1 MTKLLEKLFINK
13 NKKNIREQYGV
24 LSGIVGII
32 VNILLSFLKIT
43 IGSLS
48 GSISISADGLNN
60 LSDAASSIITLIGFK
75 ISSKPADKDHPFG
88 HQRVEYITGLIVSF
102 LIIII
107 GFELIKSSVDKIIN
121 PSYVEFSWVLI
132 VVLCLSVF
140 LKLWLMLFNK
150 ELNKSISSPALDA
163 TAADSRND
171 VLTTLA
177 VLLALIIG
185 FFTKLNLDGYMGV
198 LVGGFII
205 FSGIGLVKETIS
217 PLLGEATDIEMVN
230 KIAEKIKS
238 YDGILGIH
246 DLMIHSYG
254 AEKYYACVHAEVDA
268 KEDILKSHDLIDN
281 IERDIKQNDGIDL
294 VIHMDPIITDDAET
308 NKAKSIIRE
317 IIDEMGDNIDFHDFR
332 MVKGTTHSNLIFDV
346 LVPYDYKMPDKE
358 LCDFIQQ
365 KVTEIDPSYFTVI
378 SVDKSYIEME

>member
-1 MTKLLEKLFINK
+1 MTKLLEKFFINK

-32 VNILLSFLKIT
+32 VNILLSCLKIT

-107 GFELIKSSVDKIIN
+107 GFELIKSSVDKILN
-121 PSYVEFSWVLI
+121 PSIVEFSWVLI
-132 VVLCLSVF
+132 IVLCLSVL

-150 ELNKSISSPALDA
+150 GLNKSISSPALDA

-177 VLLALIIG
+177 VLLALIIS
-185 FFTKLNLDGYMGV
+185 FFAKLNLDGYMGV

-217 PLLGEATDIEMVN
+217 PLLGEATNIEMVN

-246 DLMIHSYG
+246 DLMVHSYG

-294 VIHMDPIITDDAET
+294 VIHMDPIITDDMET

-332 MVKGTTHSNLIFDV
+332 MVKGTTHSNLIFDI
-346 LVPYDYKMPDKE
+346 LIPYDYKLSDKE

-378 SVDKSYIEME
+378 SVDKSYIEM